1 MEQLD
6 RLIEAAKQGELEN
19 VRRIVENRP
28 ELINSRDEHGATA
41 LHYAAFGG
49 HRDVVM
55 LLIKNGA
62 DINARDN
69 QFHATPT
76 GWAIEY
82 LREAG
87 GLLAIELSDFAYA
100 IQRGDVDWTSRFLS
114 RFPRLREASD
124 IQGTPFKQL
133 AVESRNPAIL
143 SLFESE

>member
-1 MEQLD
+1 MEQID
-6 RLIEAAKQGELEN
+6 RLIEAAKQGEVEN
-19 VRRIVENRP
+19 VRRIVQNRP
-28 ELINSRDEHGATA
+28 ELINGRDEHGATA

-55 LLIKNGA
+55 FLVKNGA

-69 QFHATPT
+69 QFQATPT

-87 GLLAIELSDFAYA
+87 GLLTIELSDFAYA
-100 IQRGDVDWTSRFLS
+100 IQRGDVDWISRFLS
-114 RFPRLREASD
+114 RFPRLLEASD
-124 IQGTPFKQL
+124 IKGTPFEQL

-143 SLFESE
+143 SLFKSK